1 MARFGYIKGTI
12 GFYGKVD
19 NYKGDAK
26 EYSLRIDNPEFIN
39 IDEAALEEAFPLPKS
54 KKDRERPTKIQ
65 SILDHEAVEKMYFN
79 SSYPINKVWVKK
91 DGEITEHKFEN
102 PQLKDMEVLMTLTG
116 VHIGSIL
123 LKEVPEEYNPAPFNM
138 DDFETEEDLPF

>member
-54 KKDRERPTKIQ
+54 KKDRERPAKIQ
-65 SILDHEAVEKMYFN
+65 SILDHESVEKMYFN
-79 SSYPINKVWVKK
+79 SSYPINKVWVKR
-91 DGEITEHKFEN
+91 TER
-102 PQLKDMEVLMTLTG
+102 
-116 VHIGSIL
+116 
-123 LKEVPEEYNPAPFNM
+123 
-138 DDFETEEDLPF
+138 